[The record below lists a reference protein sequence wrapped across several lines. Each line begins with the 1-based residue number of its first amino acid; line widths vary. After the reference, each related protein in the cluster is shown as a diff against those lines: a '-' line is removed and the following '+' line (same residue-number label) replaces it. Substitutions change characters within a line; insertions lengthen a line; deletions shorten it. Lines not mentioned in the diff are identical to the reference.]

1 MKIRHGVVSRF
12 THNACWDILTQAMA
26 DVPSRSHS
34 NSNLAAQ
41 ATEDEPTTTTS
52 TTETDTPAVT
62 ESTPAK
68 VKSPPS
74 KTRPS
79 RRFGTQSTTLE
90 ALDDSLGPLGPLGD
104 VPAEAAPVEE
114 RPAPPRK
121 EQAAR
126 NAPPTALME
135 STTLDDDGTSTISGR
150 APPPVQPAPVAD
162 APRRQMQPSVS
173 IEQAAKPSFDI
184 SVGDPHKVGDLTSS
198 HTVYQVRTKTSSKA
212 YRTPEFTVSR
222 RYRDFLWLYNQL
234 HNNNPGV
241 VVPPPPEKQA
251 MNRFDL
257 NFVESRRAALER
269 MLNKAAAHPVLQH
282 DGDLKIFLE
291 SETFN
296 VDIKHK
302 ERKDVGLPEAK
313 SGGGMLGAIGLSV
326 GSSTKFVEHDDVSAA
341 YSSYIESLPPSPALP
356 EPVVPSYQTYTMM
369 SQWFHDRRIYLDAL
383 ETQLKA
389 LLKSTDTV
397 VAQRKSLAE
406 SCQDF
411 SASLHQLA
419 SVELSPDL
427 SAPLDALSDIQMR
440 IRDLNDRQAQQ
451 DVLTLGIVIDEYIR
465 LIGSIKTA
473 FQQRQKA
480 YHNWHTAE
488 AALQKLKNTHDKL
501 LRAGRTQQ
509 DRLSQM
515 QADVADAERRVHQA
529 RLLFED
535 MGRLMRSE
543 LDRFEREKVD
553 DFKSGVETFLESAIE
568 AQKELIELWETYL
581 LQLDADDDESAP
593 YFAAGVNA
601 SERNADQ
608 DASSRDAAEGGEAPA
623 AEASEETGNTEE
635 QQSSLAPAAAAEVE
649 SEA

>member
-1 MKIRHGVVSRF
+1 MEEDSPWG
-12 THNACWDILTQAMA
+12 

-41 ATEDEPTTTTS
+41 ATQDEPTTSTSKATPS
-52 TTETDTPAVT
+52 TTETDTPAASDNT
-62 ESTPAK
+62 RAK

-104 VPAEAAPVEE
+104 VPAEAAPIEE
-114 RPAPPRK
+114 RPAPPQK
-121 EQAAR
+121 EQNAR
-126 NAPPTALME
+126 HAPPTALME

-150 APPPVQPAPVAD
+150 APPPVQPAPAAD
-162 APRRQMQPSVS
+162 APKRQTQPSVS

-198 HTVYQVRTKTSSKA
+198 HTVYQVRTKTTSKA

-251 MNRFDL
+251 MNRFDQ

-269 MLNKAAAHPVLQH
+269 MLNKSAAHPVLQH
-282 DGDLKIFLE
+282 DGDLKLFLE
-291 SETFN
+291 SEAFN

-302 ERKDVGLPEAK
+302 ERKDVGLPETK

-326 GSSTKFVEHDDVSAA
+326 GSSTKFVEHDD
-341 YSSYIESLPPSPALP
+341 
-356 EPVVPSYQTYTMM
+356 
-369 SQWFHDRRIYLDAL
+369 WFHDRKIYLDAL

-419 SVELSPDL
+419 SVELSPEL

-601 SERNADQ
+601 SERNTDQ
-608 DASSRDAAEGGEAPA
+608 ESPQRDATDGGEAPA
-623 AEASEETGNTEE
+623 AGATSETSNTEE
-635 QQSSLAPAAAAEVE
+635 QHSELPPPAAEVE